1 VNESEPMPPDP
12 PANGGRG
19 PRVPRPAHE
28 GAHVDFSS
36 GEMSYGDYLALDQL
50 LAAQRPRSGQH
61 DEMLFIIQHQTTE
74 LWLKLIR
81 HELGAARDRI
91 RADDLQP
98 AFKML
103 ARVGRIMTQ
112 LIQAW
117 DVLATLTPSDYT
129 AFRGALGRASGF
141 QSYQFRLIEFML
153 GNKQRAMIDPHRHRA
168 DLAAS
173 LEAEL
178 VAPSIYDE
186 AIRLLARRGFAM
198 TPTALDRDLGLP
210 YVADPSVEAAWTAVY
225 RDPERHWDLY
235 ELGEELVDLEDFFRQ
250 WRFRH
255 VTTVERI
262 IGFKPG
268 TGGTAGVAYLRK
280 LLDVR
285 LFPELWDLRTQ
296 L

>member
-1 VNESEPMPPDP
+1 MPGPL
-12 PANGGRG
+12 AGTGRG
-19 PRVPRPAHE
+19 PLGPRPAHE

-36 GEMSYGDYLALDQL
+36 GEMSYGDYLVLDQL

-74 LWLKLIR
+74 LWLKLIL
-81 HELGAARDRI
+81 HELGAARDRV

-117 DVLATLTPSDYT
+117 DVLATLTPSEYT

-168 DLAAS
+168 DLAAA

-186 AIRLLARRGFAM
+186 AIRLLARRGVAIS
-198 TPTALDRDLGLP
+198 PAALDRDFGVP

-235 ELGEELVDLEDFFRQ
+235 ELAEELVYLEDFFRQ

>member
-1 VNESEPMPPDP
+1 MPDP
-12 PANGGRG
+12 LADAGRG
-19 PRVPRPAHE
+19 PLGPPPAHE

-81 HELGAARDRI
+81 HELGAARDRV

-168 DLAAS
+168 DLAAA

-186 AIRLLARRGFAM
+186 AIRLLARRGVPM
-198 TPTALDRDLGLP
+198 TPTALDRDFGLP
-210 YVADPSVEAAWTAVY
+210 YVADPSVEAAWTTVY

-235 ELGEELVDLEDFFRQ
+235 ELAEELVDLEDFFRQ

>member
-1 VNESEPMPPDP
+1 MPDP
-12 PANGGRG
+12 LADAGRG
-19 PRVPRPAHE
+19 PLGPRPAHE

-50 LAAQRPRSGQH
+50 LAAQHPRSGQH
-61 DEMLFIIQHQTTE
+61 DELLFIIQHQTTE

-168 DLAAS
+168 DLAAA
-173 LEAEL
+173 LEGEL

-186 AIRLLARRGFAM
+186 AIRLLGRRGVAIS
-198 TPTALDRDLGLP
+198 PVALDRDFGVP

>member
-1 VNESEPMPPDP
+1 MPDP
-12 PANGGRG
+12 PANRDRG
-19 PRVPRPAHE
+19 PAGPRALHE

-50 LAAQRPRSGQH
+50 LTAQRPRSGQH

-129 AFRGALGRASGF
+129 SFRGALGRASGF

-168 DLAAS
+168 DLAAA

-178 VAPSIYDE
+178 AAPSIYDE
-186 AIRLLARRGFAM
+186 AIRLLARRGVAM
-198 TPTALDRDLGLP
+198 TPTALDRDFGLP

>member
-1 VNESEPMPPDP
+1 
-12 PANGGRG
+12 
-19 PRVPRPAHE
+19 
-28 GAHVDFSS
+28 
-36 GEMSYGDYLALDQL
+36 MSYGDYLALDQL

-168 DLAAS
+168 DLAAA

-186 AIRLLARRGFAM
+186 AIRLLARRGVAIS
-198 TPTALDRDLGLP
+198 PAALDRDFGLP

-235 ELGEELVDLEDFFRQ
+235 ELAEELVDLEDFFRQ

-262 IGFKPG
+262 IGWKSG

>member
-1 VNESEPMPPDP
+1 MPDP
-12 PANGGRG
+12 PAHGGRG
-19 PRVPRPAHE
+19 PQAPRPAHE

-168 DLAAS
+168 DLAAA

-186 AIRLLARRGFAM
+186 AIRLLARRGVAI
-198 TPTALDRDLGLP
+198 TPTALDRDFGLP

>member
-1 VNESEPMPPDP
+1 
-12 PANGGRG
+12 
-19 PRVPRPAHE
+19 
-28 GAHVDFSS
+28 
-36 GEMSYGDYLALDQL
+36 
-50 LAAQRPRSGQH
+50 
-61 DEMLFIIQHQTTE
+61 MLFIIQHQTTE

-91 RADDLQP
+91 RADGLQP

-129 AFRGALGRASGF
+129 SFRGALGRASGF
-141 QSYQFRLIEFML
+141 QAYQFRLIEFAL

-168 DLAAS
+168 DLAAA

-178 VAPSIYDE
+178 AAPSIYDE
-186 AIRLLARRGFAM
+186 AIRLLARRGVAIA
-198 TPTALDRDLGLP
+198 PTALERDFALP
-210 YVADPSVEAAWTAVY
+210 YVAEPSVEAAWTAVY
-225 RDPERHWDLY
+225 REPERHWDLY

>member
-1 VNESEPMPPDP
+1 VNERGSLPDP
-12 PANGGRG
+12 PAHGDRG
-19 PRVPRPAHE
+19 PQMPRPAHE

-81 HELGAARDRI
+81 HELGAARERV

-168 DLAAS
+168 DLAAA

-186 AIRLLARRGFAM
+186 AVRLLARRGV
-198 TPTALDRDLGLP
+198 PISPSALDRDFGLP
-210 YVADPSVEAAWTAVY
+210 YVAGPSVEAAWTAVY

-235 ELGEELVDLEDFFRQ
+235 ELAEELVDLEDFFRQ

>member
-1 VNESEPMPPDP
+1 MPADP
-12 PANGGRG
+12 LADAGRVPPG
-19 PRVPRPAHE
+19 PRPAHE

-81 HELGAARDRI
+81 HELGAARDRV

-117 DVLATLTPSDYT
+117 DVLATLTPSEYT

-168 DLAAS
+168 DLAAA

-186 AIRLLARRGFAM
+186 AIRLLARRGVAIS
-198 TPTALDRDLGLP
+198 PAALDRDFGVP

>member
-1 VNESEPMPPDP
+1 MPPDP
-12 PANGGRG
+12 AAHGGRG
-19 PRVPRPAHE
+19 PLEPRPAHE

-74 LWLKLIR
+74 LWLKLIL
-81 HELGAARDRI
+81 HELGAARDRV

-117 DVLATLTPSDYT
+117 DVLATLTPSEYT

-168 DLAAS
+168 DLAAA

-186 AIRLLARRGFAM
+186 AIRLLARRGVAM
-198 TPTALDRDLGLP
+198 TPTALDRDFGLP
-210 YVADPSVEAAWTAVY
+210 YVADPSVEAAWTTVY

-235 ELGEELVDLEDFFRQ
+235 ELAEELVDLEDFFRQ

>member
-1 VNESEPMPPDP
+1 MNEPSPVPDP
-12 PANGGRG
+12 PADWGRG
-19 PRVPRPAHE
+19 PLGPRPAHE

-168 DLAAS
+168 DLAAA

-178 VAPSIYDE
+178 MAPSIYDE
-186 AIRLLARRGFAM
+186 AIRLLAHRGVAI
-198 TPTALDRDLGLP
+198 TPTALDRDFGLP

>member
-1 VNESEPMPPDP
+1 
-12 PANGGRG
+12 
-19 PRVPRPAHE
+19 
-28 GAHVDFSS
+28 
-36 GEMSYGDYLALDQL
+36 MSYGDYLALDQL

-91 RADDLQP
+91 CADDLQP

-168 DLAAS
+168 DLAAA

-186 AIRLLARRGFAM
+186 AIRLLARRGVAIA
-198 TPTALDRDLGLP
+198 PSALDRDFGVP

>member
-1 VNESEPMPPDP
+1 VNEPSLRPDP
-12 PANGGRG
+12 PADWGRG
-19 PRVPRPAHE
+19 PLGPRPAHE

-168 DLAAS
+168 DLAAA

-178 VAPSIYDE
+178 MAPSIYDE
-186 AIRLLARRGFAM
+186 AIRLLAHRGVAI
-198 TPTALDRDLGLP
+198 TPTALDRDFGLP

>member
-1 VNESEPMPPDP
+1 MPDP
-12 PANGGRG
+12 PAHGGLG
-19 PRVPRPAHE
+19 PQMPRPAHE

-81 HELGAARDRI
+81 HELGAARERV

-168 DLAAS
+168 DLAAA

-186 AIRLLARRGFAM
+186 AIRLLGRRGVAIS
-198 TPTALDRDLGLP
+198 PTALDRDFGQP

-235 ELGEELVDLEDFFRQ
+235 ELAEELVDLEDFFRQ